1 MKRKVNKV
9 GQNTLTVSLPAKW
22 VKKYSVESG
31 DEIEIEEQG
40 RNLLIFSKGSQK
52 KVKKVEVVID
62 NFNKHMLNRH
72 LDEFYRQGVEEIV
85 LKFTKETIPDYKYN
99 KDIKI
104 HRYVR
109 KVIERFIGLEIISQA
124 TNKIVLQSLIT
135 KEEWEKISVIQNR
148 IYFLIKE
155 FFDEFVLAMDDD
167 FRKFHDKSYDYHD
180 SIAKFS
186 AYYLRL
192 LNFSESSEDK
202 KIRMFGLIVIID
214 KIIDKVRH
222 TSERV
227 EEMKKITPK
236 IKKYVKEIFGLFIEQ
251 FEMINKKNYPVEE
264 LNNLIRKRYDLVNR
278 VNTEKFN
285 EEELKVISECNII
298 LDTINDFSEAHIT
311 LFEDYR

>member
-1 MKRKVNKV
+1 MKRKVNRV
-9 GQNTLTVSLPAKW
+9 GKNTLTVSLPSKW
-22 VKKYSVESG
+22 VKKYGLKSGKEVEVT
-31 DEIEIEEQG
+31 EQG
-40 RNLLIFSKGSQK
+40 RNLIISSKTFIK
-52 KVKKVEVVID
+52 KIKRVNLNID
-62 NFNKHMLNRH
+62 GFNKHMLNRH

-99 KDIKI
+99 KDIRI

-109 KVIERFIGLEIISQA
+109 KVIERFIGLEIISRA

-135 KEEWEKISVIQNR
+135 KEEWEKTSVTQNR

-167 FRKFHDKSYDYHD
+167 FKKFHDKSYDYHD
-180 SIAKFS
+180 SIVKFS

-192 LNFSESSEDK
+192 LNFSEWSENK

-236 IKKYVKEIFGLFIEQ
+236 IKKYVKEIFDLFIEQ
-251 FEMINKKNYPVEE
+251 FEMINKKNYPVED
-264 LNNLIRKRYDLVNR
+264 LNKLIRKRYDLVNR